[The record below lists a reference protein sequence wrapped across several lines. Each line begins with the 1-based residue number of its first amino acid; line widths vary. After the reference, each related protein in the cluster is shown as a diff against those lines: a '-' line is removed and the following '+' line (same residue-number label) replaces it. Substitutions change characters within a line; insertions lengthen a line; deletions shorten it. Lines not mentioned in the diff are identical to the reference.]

1 MHLEIQETSE
11 KVETWFFLL
20 FITVCDGFIHEFL
33 CFHYFVKF
41 YGLVNPVATKRVAIA
56 TNNRDNL
63 ETVRVFVLRE
73 FLPSLCEKL
82 GGHEIVLVV
91 HAQDALA

>member
-11 KVETWFFLL
+11 EVKTWFFL
-20 FITVCDGFIHEFL
+20 FFVTICNGFIHEFF
-33 CFHYFVKF
+33 CFHYFVEF
-41 YGLVNPVATKRVAIA
+41 DLLVNPVTSERVTIA
-56 TNNRDNL
+56 TNNGDNL
-63 ETVRVFVLRE
+63 ETVRVLVLRE

-91 HAQDALA
+91 HAQDTFA